1 MKDLITQTEAAEL
14 RGVSLRS
21 INNLIR
27 RGRLRSVEQFGK
39 TLVYRSEVL
48 AYEPSPGGRPSKQ
61 ATAAPPTIKSE
72 IRRAD
77 KTTQK
82 LNQAFRKAA
91 EDEQQAGKRKG
102 RKK

>member
-1 MKDLITQTEAAEL
+1 LLK
-14 RGVSLRS
+14 
-21 INNLIR
+21 
-27 RGRLRSVEQFGK
+27 
-39 TLVYRSEVL
+39 
-48 AYEPSPGGRPSKQ
+48 SKG
-61 ATAAPPTIKSE
+61 E